1 MYVNLNNKEKEES
14 QSMKKGKIAL
24 LTVSEGLNNHPSHII
39 EAVRLLISKEYETV
53 FILPYPDHFKE
64 ITVPDHIRELA
75 VDNVFSKADIAALI
89 HIEKNPFIESLYDND
104 ESKQMLEKAGI
115 QIEDYSELVKPI
127 LQNLEL
133 RSSEGKDAL
142 LVYKARTESPTDEP
156 EFQAAL
162 EICKRHGAVGMEAL
176 IYRELPV
183 SDKQGWIDLIN
194 VLEPGFICTN
204 EENDF
209 LHELLDESN
218 ISRVDVA
225 VITLVEG
232 NKEQVMKSEMDN
244 LRMH

>member
-1 MYVNLNNKEKEES
+1 MSKHS
-14 QSMKKGKIAL
+14 IAL
-24 LTVSEGLNNHPSHII
+24 LVVSEGLNNHPSHII
-39 EAVRLLISKEYETV
+39 EAIRLIADQEYESIFV
-53 FILPYPDHFKE
+53 FPYPDYFKE
-64 ITVPDHIRELA
+64 ITVPEYIRQEA
-75 VDNVFSKADIAALI
+75 IYKVFAKAEVAALI

-133 RSSEGKDAL
+133 RSSEGRDAL
-142 LVYKARTESPTDEP
+142 LVYKARTDSPTDEP
-156 EFQAAL
+156 EFQAAM
-162 EICKRHGAVGMEAL
+162 EICKRHGACGVAAL

-183 SDKQGWIDLIN
+183 SDKQGWIDQIN
-194 VLEPGFICTN
+194 VLEPGFVCTN

-209 LHELLDESN
+209 LHDLLDESN
-218 ISRVDVA
+218 ISGVDVA

-232 NKEQVMKSEMDN
+232 NKEQVMKTEMDN